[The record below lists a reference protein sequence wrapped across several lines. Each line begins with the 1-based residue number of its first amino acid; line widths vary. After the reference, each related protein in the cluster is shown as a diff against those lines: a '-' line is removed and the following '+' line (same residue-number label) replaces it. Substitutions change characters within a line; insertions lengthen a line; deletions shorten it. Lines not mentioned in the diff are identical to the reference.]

1 MTCVYPCPLG
11 EWPFI
16 VTCPERKSTCLEL
29 PARTFIQP
37 CFPSPHK
44 KKNSRQ
50 FTADFIAMY
59 SYFEKGCRKKCTR
72 QSRKVL
78 WVILRSLF
86 FKESQNRMAWEA
98 MDLCLQVLK
107 ESNKSRFDSYK
118 VRNSVLIISHIT
130 FRDCRV
136 HIFSDNL
143 SRNSC
148 IHPDFQTWF
157 DGHDSTCHDSTL
169 ITWRIA

>member
-1 MTCVYPCPLG
+1 MMRLNHG
-11 EWPFI
+11 K
-16 VTCPERKSTCLEL
+16 RL
-29 PARTFIQP
+29 PYLSPQLFYGKKEYAEKNIKRTIKLKFSFSSRIQ
-37 CFPSPHK
+37 K
-44 KKNSRQ
+44 KVVAEIKRWSV
-50 FTADFIAMY
+50 Y

-107 ESNKSRFDSYK
+107 ESNKSRFDSYS

-130 FRDCRV
+130 FRDCQV
-136 HIFSDNL
+136 HTFSDNL

-148 IHPDFQTWF
+148 I
-157 DGHDSTCHDSTL
+157 
-169 ITWRIA
+169 